1 MKFNNNMGGNMTK
14 VISKK
19 DGKLVSI
26 NGKPLY
32 QYRVTTNITELTEWY
47 IESDKEL
54 SPQLLE
60 WHSRWRETR
69 DEKHLDETGGKKK
82 PPYGTRIY
90 KDCFVDVGHGPR
102 WLNRD
107 SQQWEFK
114 QLVTEYTEDE

>member
-19 DGKLVSI
+19 DDKLVSI

-32 QYRVTTNITELTEWY
+32 QYRVTRNITEVTEWY

-54 SPQLLE
+54 SAKLLE
-60 WHSRWRETR
+60 YHARWREN
-69 DEKHLDETGGKKK
+69 TGGKVK
-82 PPYGTRIY
+82 PPY
-90 KDCFVDVGHGPR
+90 
-102 WLNRD
+102 D